1 MTPAQLDQPRP
12 ALYFDDLQ
20 PVRGRRTDPQTS
32 HDAASRAERFGRFAC
47 RPNPCRT
54 QGARPWNAGLS
65 DPKAHTQ
72 QGGIV
77 IGPRDRYAGA
87 KTQRISRAGI

>member
-1 MTPAQLDQPRP
+1 MSAFHWRGQPSIFSKDRAFTAQGQD
-12 ALYFDDLQ
+12 
-20 PVRGRRTDPQTS
+20 GTS
-32 HDAASRAERFGRFAC
+32 LSQKA
-47 RPNPCRT
+47 
-54 QGARPWNAGLS
+54 QARNAGLS

-72 QGGIV
+72 PGGIV